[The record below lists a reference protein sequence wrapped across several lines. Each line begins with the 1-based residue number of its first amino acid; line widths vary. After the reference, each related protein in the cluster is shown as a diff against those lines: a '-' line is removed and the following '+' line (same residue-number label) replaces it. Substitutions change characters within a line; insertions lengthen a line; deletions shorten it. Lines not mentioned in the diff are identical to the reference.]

1 MDEIRYLEAKGFV
14 KSSRV
19 RLLSRRV
26 RVYKQSDVTR
36 VQTIIK
42 YRRQGYTWD
51 AAYQRAAKEMENPTL
66 L

>member
-19 RLLSRRV
+19 RLLTRRV
-26 RVYKQSDVTR
+26 RVYTQSDVTKI
-36 VQTIIK
+36 QTIIK
-42 YRRQGYTWD
+42 YRRQGYTWG
-51 AAYQRAAKEMENPTL
+51 AAHERATREIENPTL

>member
-42 YRRQGYTWD
+42 YRRQGYTWG